1 MRLVRALRAHW
12 LMAGA
17 VTVALVL
24 RALAVLGYPTILW
37 FGDSVGYLRS
47 AVRLAPSGTRPSGY
61 SVLLAVLKP
70 FHSFIVVVTVQH
82 LLGLAVALMVYALV
96 WRHVRAAWP
105 RRTLLPGLLG
115 ALVAAPVLFDAYQI
129 ELEHL
134 GLSDALFTFL
144 LVAAVVVLLWRPEV
158 GPRAA
163 AASGG
168 LLGLAAVTRSVGWPL
183 LLLVLAW
190 LFLRRRGKRA
200 LVVPAAVLTG
210 AYLVPLVLYAGWFYA
225 AHERVA
231 LTNTEKV
238 FLYGRTMDF
247 ADCEVI
253 EPRPELAKMCPK
265 PPPKDVS
272 PAYAALWTKQ
282 SPFAEMRGG
291 KAAGNDLA
299 GEFAF
304 AALKAQPGDYLKV
317 VGRDVVRAFAWERTV
332 YPSPWTFQ
340 KYEFPDRTV
349 KLNKDQA
356 RVARAYTGSA
366 GPRKVVEPYAGWMRG
381 YQDHV
386 FLPGTVLGAVLL
398 VGAAG
403 LLWPGR
409 GARHRA
415 LLPWLVAW
423 ALLVVPAATADF
435 DYRYVLP
442 AMPFAALAAVLAF
455 VPHRREREAVL
466 SGAAAAP
473 GTGAPAAAR
482 PALPERARRAWR
494 ATGPRSPA
502 GRWRRR
508 SRRGGGSES
517 PAARARRAV
526 RARRAAPPRR

>member
-1 MRLVRALRAHW
+1 MRRLTRLLRTHW
-12 LMAGA
+12 AMAGA
-17 VTVALVL
+17 VTVALAL
-24 RALAVLGYPTILW
+24 RVLAVLGYPTILW

-82 LLGLAVALMVYALV
+82 LLGLGVALMVYALV

-105 RRTLLPGLLG
+105 SRAWLPGALG
-115 ALVAAPVLFDAYQI
+115 TSVAAPVLFDAYQI

-134 GLSDALFTFL
+134 GLSDALFMFL
-144 LVAAVVVLLWRPEV
+144 LVAAVVVLLWRTEV
-158 GPRAA
+158 GWRTAA
-163 AASGG
+163 SSGG

-190 LFLRRRGKRA
+190 LLLRRHGKRA
-200 LVVPAAVLTG
+200 MVVPGVALTG
-210 AYLVPLVLYAGWFYA
+210 AYLVPLGLYVGWFHA

-238 FLYGRTMDF
+238 FLYGRTADF
-247 ADCEVI
+247 ADCALI
-253 EPRPELAKMCPK
+253 KPRPELARLCPK
-265 PPPKDVS
+265 PPPEDVS
-272 PAYAALWTKQ
+272 PAYAALWTDR

-304 AALKAQPGDYLKV
+304 AAIREQPGDYLRV
-317 VGRDVVRAFAWERTV
+317 VGRDVARAFAWERTV

-340 KYEFPDRTV
+340 KYEFPERTA
-349 KLNKDQA
+349 KLNKEQA

-366 GPRKVVEPYAGWMRG
+366 GPRKVVEPYAGWMRA
-381 YQDHV
+381 YQEHV

-403 LLWPGR
+403 LLWPDR
-409 GARHRA
+409 GARRMA

-423 ALLVVPAATADF
+423 ALLGVPAATADF

-442 AMPFAALAAVLAF
+442 AMPFAALAAALAF
-455 VPHRREREAVL
+455 APRRHERTAVL
-466 SGAAAAP
+466 SGDAAP
-473 GTGAPAAAR
+473 GTGTPAAAR
-482 PALPERARRAWR
+482 PGRPGRGRRAWP
-494 ATGPRSPA
+494 ATDRRSPG

-508 SRRGGGSES
+508 SRRGAGSGS
-517 PAARARRAV
+517 PAAA
-526 RARRAAPPRR
+526 ARRAARPRR